1 MPPIRVLERRREAL
15 LRQLRTIPNLMRGTV
30 YVRQRKCGRLGC
42 ACAAS
47 DGPRHKGW
55 QLSVNKDGRTQ
66 SRHIRQELLAEV
78 NELTLSYQKLWRLV
92 EKLTEV
98 NLLLLQERR
107 GSRTKGKKAAEQ
119 G

>member
-1 MPPIRVLERRREAL
+1 MHFLKKRRETL
-15 LRQLRTIPNLMRGTV
+15 LLQLGAVPNLMRGTV
-30 YVRQRKCGRLGC
+30 YVRRRKCGRSGC

-66 SRHIRQELLAEV
+66 TRHIRQEQLAEV
-78 NELTLSYQKLWRLV
+78 IELTLNYQKLWRLV

-107 GSRTKGKKAAEQ
+107 VSRTKRGKGAEQ